1 MKDSNYH
8 HRFFLGIVV
17 LVVGLSTVGIFPSNA
32 NKRPRREANPAQN
45 LQTQDLKA
53 PQPRAEK
60 FIGKLAIYPN
70 EPVYVMDITVN
81 GEQHQINRHITAAG
95 EDWLNGLTFRV
106 KNISKKNIVFI
117 YASLIFPETKQILQG
132 KTFAFDLRYGADPR
146 LEAAPST
153 EKPLK
158 PEEAAEF
165 VLRDAYYK
173 NLKRAFEAR
182 ITPIKN
188 INSIQID
195 VLRVVFDDDT
205 GWATG
210 SFLHRDPNDP
220 TKWID
225 N

>member
-1 MKDSNYH
+1 MKDSNSNL
-8 HRFFLGIVV
+8 RFVLRLVV
-17 LVVGLSTVGIFPSNA
+17 LTAVLLNVGILPSNA
-32 NKRPRREANPAQN
+32 NKRPRREVNPAQN

-81 GEQHQINRHITAAG
+81 GEQHQINRHSTAG
-95 EDWLNGLTFRV
+95 EDWLSGLTFRV

-117 YASLIFPETKQILQG
+117 YASLIFPETKHILQG

-146 LEAAPST
+146 LEAASTT

-158 PEEAAEF
+158 PEESVEF
-165 VLRDAYYK
+165 VVSDAAYQ
-173 NLKRAFEAR
+173 NLKRGIETR

-188 INSIQID
+188 INGVQID
-195 VLRVVFDDDT
+195 VVRVIFDDDT
-205 GWATG
+205 AWATG
-210 SFLHRDPNDP
+210 SFMHRDPNNP
-220 TKWID
+220 KRWID
-225 N
+225 NH